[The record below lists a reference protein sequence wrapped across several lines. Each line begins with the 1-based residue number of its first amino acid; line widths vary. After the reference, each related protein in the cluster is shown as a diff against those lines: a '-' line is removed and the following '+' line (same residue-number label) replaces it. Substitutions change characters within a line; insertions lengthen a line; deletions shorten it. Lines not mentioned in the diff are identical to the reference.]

1 MKFPIRY
8 LPPSLTKKQKVIQA
22 RFLQKSKKAYQRH
35 KYYTRNLGKNKIGSF
50 KTKKSKHL
58 QTVKKL
64 YRIDRPIRIDGELIK
79 KTGCTRKA
87 LEKIV
92 NKGEGA
98 YFSSGSRPNQ
108 TAQSWGYARLA
119 SAITGQKA
127 AVVDYSIIENGCD
140 HHKPAFRLAKLAK
153 KRGLRHT
160 PKTNISL

>member
-8 LPPSLTKKQKVIQA
+8 LPPSLTKKEKEVQA
-22 RFLQKSKKAYQRH
+22 RFLQRSKKAYKQH
-35 KYYTRNLGKNKIGSF
+35 KYYTRNLGKHKIRSF
-50 KTKKSKHL
+50 KTNKSKHL

-64 YRIDRPIRIDGELIK
+64 YRIDHPIRIDQDLIQ
-79 KTGCTRKA
+79 KTGCTRKS

-98 YFSSGSRPNQ
+98 YYSSGSRPNQ
-108 TAQSWGYARLA
+108 TPQSWGYARLA

-127 AVVDYSIIENGCD
+127 AVVDYSIIETGCD
-140 HHKPAFRLAKLAK
+140 HRKPAFRLAKLAK
-153 KRGLRHT
+153 KKGLRHT